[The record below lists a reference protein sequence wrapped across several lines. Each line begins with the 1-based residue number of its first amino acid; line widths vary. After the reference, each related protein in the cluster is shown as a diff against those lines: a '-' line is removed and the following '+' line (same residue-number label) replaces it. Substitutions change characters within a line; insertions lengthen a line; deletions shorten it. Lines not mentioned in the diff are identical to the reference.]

1 MGTGVDLLV
10 PVKMLHSAKS
20 RLLGAADR
28 GVGDR
33 ARHAQLVVALLV
45 DTMAAARGAEGVR
58 RVIAVTS
65 DLVVSA
71 AVLAEGHTVLA
82 EPPEGGLNAALRH
95 GSDHLL
101 AADPSARVGALQADL
116 PALRSEDLADA
127 LIEAGAGRAFCAD
140 RQGTGTTMLLA
151 APGAPLLP
159 EFGVG
164 SAARHAASGAMSLV
178 GSRPTLRCDVDTEDD
193 LREAAR
199 LGLGERTR
207 ALLAE
212 RCHRDRRA
220 C

>member
-20 RLLGAADR
+20 RLLGAADG

-33 ARHAQLVVALLV
+33 ARHAQLVVALLL
-45 DTMAAARGAEGVR
+45 DTMSAARGADGVR

-82 EPPEGGLNAALRH
+82 EPPEGGLNTALRH
-95 GSDHLL
+95 GSEQLL
-101 AADPSARVGALQADL
+101 AADSSVRVGALQADL
-116 PALRSEDLADA
+116 PALRSDDLAEA
-127 LIEAGAGRAFCAD
+127 LVEAGAGRAFCAD
-140 RQGTGTTMLLA
+140 RQGTGTTMLIA
-151 APGAPLLP
+151 ASGSPLRP

-164 SAARHAASGAMSLV
+164 SAARHAGSGAAPLA
-178 GSRPTLRCDVDTEDD
+178 GRRPTLRCDVDTEDD

-199 LGLGERTR
+199 LGLGEHTR
-207 ALLAE
+207 AVLAA
-212 RCHRDRRA
+212 RCHRDRHA